1 MTSKNISLE
10 SNGRGFFRKK
20 PYLTPK
26 QALVLFHM
34 WKVKQPMRMTDIA
47 KCIAHSHQTTKNQVL
62 TLIDDGLIVKET
74 DVVPDTD
81 FYSLQPFFYVPDL
94 LDVLEEPIQQI
105 LSFMVDEK
113 EDHIVIPDGCVV
125 ENLLMLNIQAVL
137 LLYGI
142 NYEYENV

>member
-1 MTSKNISLE
+1 
-10 SNGRGFFRKK
+10 
-20 PYLTPK
+20 
-26 QALVLFHM
+26 M